1 MIISIDKGASRNKK
15 NEKNLYFPIKSLT
28 KKNKY
33 MKLLFQD
40 LYKNQVEIQNQIIE
54 LTVKQ
59 NFKNNYD

>member
-1 MIISIDKGASRNKK
+1 MGTSRNKK
-15 NEKNLYFPIKSLT
+15 VKNNSYFSIKSP
-28 KKNKY
+28 KKKEKV
-33 MKLLFQD
+33 KLLFQD